1 MVASGE
7 RVTARAAPASLS
19 APGPAWLAASP
30 NAPTAFS
37 LMSSPHF
44 SRKSSAFSSRGGG
57 TRTHTVRILSP
68 KTCVLACPSVSGN
81 WPYLCGFRRLSC
93 CRCSVLFGSVL
104 ARLQYARACSKR
116 SSFSRAAFRRTV
128 IYEPSAPPR
137 GAFCLTPQGILLCSL
152 VGRPHYSFMA
162 TPASCGA
169 AP

>member
-93 CRCSVLFGSVL
+93 CRCSVRLCPSPVAVRSRVL
-104 ARLQYARACSKR
+104 EAFLLLPCGV
-116 SSFSRAAFRRTV
+116 SS
-128 IYEPSAPPR
+128 Y
-137 GAFCLTPQGILLCSL
+137 GHL
-152 VGRPHYSFMA
+152 
-162 TPASCGA
+162 
-169 AP
+169 